1 DYPNIGLA
9 EAAPSMG
16 VSGSRHRPQP
26 ASGRQAG
33 HPTAGSV
40 RTLLSALAGAL
51 ALVGG
56 ASVVVTKFGRKAIG
70 RHRKRSRERSIWK
83 APPSNDISAP
93 VSSTVRSGDEASMDW
108 IRIARQDQETNRQAE
123 QIEQL
128 LSRAARRSA
137 V

>member
-1 DYPNIGLA
+1 
-9 EAAPSMG
+9 
-16 VSGSRHRPQP
+16 
-26 ASGRQAG
+26 
-33 HPTAGSV
+33 
-40 RTLLSALAGAL
+40 LLSALAGAL

-70 RHRKRSRERSIWK
+70 RHKKRGRERSIWK
-83 APPSNDISAP
+83 APPSDDISAP
-93 VSSTVRSGDEASMDW
+93 VSSPVRSSDEASMDW
-108 IRIARQDQETNRQAE
+108 IRKAREAQEANRQAE